1 MENTAP
7 ASPKAILIE
16 SNSALRDISQLVAL
30 TGMTEAGLE
39 NLQGRTG
46 TTRNF
51 SHSVVIPD
59 QTRTGVNSF
68 KLENP
73 DTEAIFEALKAAGRQ
88 VVYLRETGEIAPAF
102 PQNGIPAPG
111 QPHLTSVREWTYD
124 PDTHPTKRGFK
135 SAATITLANGRKA
148 DVYFAAE
155 RKAFVPQNSVVLHD
169 KPADGP

>member
-1 MENTAP
+1 METTA
-7 ASPKAILIE
+7 PKAILIE

-30 TGMTEAGLE
+30 TRMTETGLE
-39 NLQGRTG
+39 NLQERTG
-46 TTRNF
+46 STRNF
-51 SHSVVIPD
+51 SHSVVVPD
-59 QTRTGVNSF
+59 QTRTGVNNF

-73 DTEAIFEALKAAGRQ
+73 DTEAIFEALRAAGRQ

-169 KPADGP
+169 RPAEGP